1 MKHFRQVRC
10 RFAAMDLT
18 ILKSAPVIL
27 IVAASMLL
35 GGCAA
40 AAPSRFTTQ
49 LDTTGGVGPGDPV
62 THVGATIGR
71 VTGVAPLSAGDS
83 EIAFEVDHS
92 HASEIREDTIM
103 VLARRN
109 GAPALDAF
117 NSEAMSPA
125 APAGFPLDGA
135 SNQTE
140 LQLFLAA
147 RGPGSYGQMI
157 ADLVKQSNAPSAPPS
172 PEEAQMQSLFNQI
185 SQRTL
190 AVAAAGSPAT
200 HMQLDQARRDAE
212 GVIRQLRR
220 NGKSEEADRLQQQV
234 DTTLSGVGTPA
245 NTLTV
250 PRPNPAGP

>member
-1 MKHFRQVRC
+1 MV
-10 RFAAMDLT
+10 AMDLT
-18 ILKSAPVIL
+18 MLKSAPAIL
-27 IVAASMLL
+27 IVAAAMLM
-35 GGCAA
+35 GGCAT

-49 LDTTGGVGPGDPV
+49 LDTTGGIGPGDPV

-103 VLARRN
+103 VLSSE
-109 GAPALDAF
+109 GGTPALDAF

-125 APAGFPLDGA
+125 APSGFPLDGA
-135 SNQTE
+135 SSQTE

-157 ADLVKQSNAPSAPPS
+157 ADLVKPLNAPSAPPS
-172 PEEAQMQSLFNQI
+172 PTEAQMQSLFNQL
-185 SQRTL
+185 SQRTM
-190 AVAAAGSPAT
+190 AAAAASSPAT
-200 HMQLDQARRDAE
+200 HAQLDQMRREAQ

-220 NGKSEEADRLQQQV
+220 NGNSAEADRLQQQV
-234 DTTLSGVGTPA
+234 DATLSGVGTPA

-250 PRPNPAGP
+250 PRTNPAGP